1 MKRHRSGNGDVM
13 LIRRLARPLLAGVFV
28 SGGIDA
34 LLNPDSKVD
43 VATEPIADAADKAAI
58 EPPEPDVLVKAN
70 AAAMVGAGVLL
81 GTGKL
86 PRLSSLVLAGT
97 LVPTTL
103 AAHRFWETQDPELK
117 ADQQTHF
124 MKNLGLL
131 GGLILAAVDTEGKPG
146 LAWRAKHAA
155 TDARREAKHLSKSAR
170 REAKRA
176 RKSVTG

>member
-1 MKRHRSGNGDVM
+1 M

-34 LLNPDSKVD
+34 LLHPETKAE
-43 VATEPIADAADKAAI
+43 VAAEPIGEAAEKAAI
-58 EPPEPDVLVKAN
+58 EAPEPEVLVKVN
-70 AAAMVGAGVLL
+70 AAAMIGAGLL
-81 GTGKL
+81 LSAGKL

-103 AAHRFWETQDPELK
+103 AGHRFWDTQDPEMK
-117 ADQQTHF
+117 AAQQTHF

-146 LAWRAKHAA
+146 IAWRAKHAGQRLA
-155 TDARREAKHLSKSAR
+155 DAAPSLPIKA
-170 REAKRA
+170 
-176 RKSVTG
+176 